1 MTAKTNQQIQR
12 RNPLRWVRY
21 IPYGILLLVVAC
33 TFPDPYFDS
42 FAQVAIGD
50 SRTKAIDL
58 LGTPTSVNS
67 IEMPL
72 LRLEHLMWRSKLND
86 RVYVLFV
93 AMDRVAG
100 KTILQ

>member
-1 MTAKTNQQIQR
+1 MTSKTNEQIQR

-21 IPYGILLLVVAC
+21 ITYGILLLVVAC